1 MRRRDFLG
9 QLGFGSMV
17 AALGSLV
24 GIFGRLLIPNA
35 VTPKAG
41 PVEIGKPEEYR
52 LGAVT
57 YVETARAYVG
67 RDQGGFYA
75 LAAICTHLGCTPRLE
90 DKQFA
95 CPCHG
100 SRFDLNGNVLAGPA
114 KRPLDRVT
122 IGLAQNGNLLFDRS
136 HIVDAEFRFRHN

>member
-1 MRRRDFLG
+1 MQRRDFLK
-9 QLGFGSMV
+9 QLGFGSIV
-17 AALGSLV
+17 AAIGSVV
-24 GIFGRLLIPNA
+24 GIFGRFLIPNV

-52 LGAVT
+52 LGDFT
-57 YVETARAYVG
+57 YVETARAYIG
-67 RDQGGFYA
+67 RDPHGFYA

-90 DKQFA
+90 GRQFE

-114 KRPLDRVT
+114 KRPLDRITV
-122 IGLAQNGNLLFDRS
+122 GLAQNGNLYVDHSR
-136 HIVDAEFRFRHN
+136 IVDPEFRFST